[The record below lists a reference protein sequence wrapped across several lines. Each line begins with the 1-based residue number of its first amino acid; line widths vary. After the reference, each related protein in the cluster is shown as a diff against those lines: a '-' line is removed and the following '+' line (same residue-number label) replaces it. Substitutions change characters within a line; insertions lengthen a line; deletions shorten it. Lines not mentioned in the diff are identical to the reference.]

1 VQCIGGSKGLA
12 PANQRWRMRPAI
24 SKTVAPGV
32 REPSDLTFLVACF
45 ELLREDEMKTR
56 RSPLVLLTAAFCA
69 LSTAAALAEP
79 IMYTFTAQGPITGT
93 LGDIPIGGMTG
104 DDPTDVIEFKF
115 LSDTSDVTPFTAG
128 NVHGWEN
135 LTGTATITVRD
146 FQTSTI
152 VAQGTF
158 KPSDDMFVSID
169 NVNGGIGF
177 GSGSSTFPGNP
188 VYPFGIAQTNDPA
201 INTYDLSSFHVFIS
215 SEALSCLGF
224 PGACTTPTPLATTAG
239 DLIFSAAGNQ
249 FDPADI
255 GEFAANPFTIT
266 PPPLAPVPE
275 PGTWALMAVGLVALG
290 FKRRN
295 WVVSRAA

>member
-1 VQCIGGSKGLA
+1 
-12 PANQRWRMRPAI
+12 
-24 SKTVAPGV
+24 
-32 REPSDLTFLVACF
+32 
-45 ELLREDEMKTR
+45 MKTT
-56 RSPLVLLTAAFCA
+56 RSKFVLLGAAAFCA
-69 LSTAAALAEP
+69 LSTGVARAEP

-93 LGDIPIGGMTG
+93 LGGVAIGGMTG

-146 FQTSTI
+146 FQTSAI
-152 VAQGTF
+152 MAQGTF
-158 KPSDDMFVSID
+158 LPSDDMFVSID

-177 GSGSSTFPGNP
+177 GSGGSSFPGNP
-188 VYPFGIAQTNDPA
+188 AYPFAIAQTNDPA

-239 DLIFSAAGNQ
+239 DLIFGAVGSQ

-255 GEFAANPFTIT
+255 GEFAAATGPVTT
-266 PPPLAPVPE
+266 PVPE

-290 FKRRN
+290 FMRRKALR
-295 WVVSRAA
+295 VASPTA